1 MYIVFEGMVGSGKS
15 TQSKKLFE
23 YLKTKYPDTNII
35 HVREPGSTIIAQ
47 EIRLLAQAREFDE
60 EMHPICE
67 AYLYAAARAQLLHSV
82 VHPALVAGG
91 IVIADRSFISSL
103 AYQWEAR
110 WLGFDMVMDINRE
123 AVGEVIP
130 DLVFCMQLDIDT
142 ALSRT
147 FDAVGDKFEKMWREF
162 FEWVVRGYQKASE
175 LAFLTDA
182 WCDIDSDGT
191 PDEVFERILDELPEL
206 D

>member
-15 TQSKKLFE
+15 TQSKRLFD
-23 YLKTKYPDTNII
+23 YLKEKYPDWNII

-47 EIRLLAQAREFDE
+47 EIRLLAQAREFEE

-67 AYLYAAARAQLLHSV
+67 AYLYAAARAQLLHTV
-82 VHPALVAGG
+82 VHPTLDAGG
-91 IVIADRSFISSL
+91 IVIADRSFITSL
-103 AYQWEAR
+103 AYQGEAR
-110 WLGFDMVMDINRE
+110 GLGFDMVMDINRE

-130 DLVFCMQLDIDT
+130 DLVFSMQLDIDT

-147 FDAVGDKFEKMWREF
+147 FDAVGDKFEKMGRDF
-162 FEWVVRGYQKASE
+162 FEGVMRGYDKASK
-175 LAFLTDA
+175 LPMLTDS
-182 WCDIDSDGT
+182 WCNIDSHGT
-191 PDEVFERILDELPEL
+191 PDEVFARILEALPEL